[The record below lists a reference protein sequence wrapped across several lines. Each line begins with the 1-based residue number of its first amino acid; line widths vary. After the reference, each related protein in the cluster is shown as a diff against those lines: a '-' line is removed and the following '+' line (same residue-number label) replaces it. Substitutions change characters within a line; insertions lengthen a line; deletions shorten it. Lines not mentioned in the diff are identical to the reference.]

1 MSECE
6 SRDVYLLML
15 SMFVRRLSIG
25 FLSVVRPIYLAL
37 IGLDPLSV
45 GFITTTGSIVGAIQS
60 ALFGVLSDKYGRK
73 IFLAIGGLTSAL
85 RFLLYIISRDFW
97 ILMIAQGMGA
107 LGQGVGAGQP
117 VVSGYLADRI
127 KDDMK
132 RTRVFSL
139 MAVTNAIASSIG
151 SLLAILPVYF
161 QHAFHLLELD
171 SYTYLF
177 WLGFAFSLASLL
189 LILFI
194 SDVKRALRKES
205 DKLIILEAS
214 SLKKIMA
221 YSIVR
226 CTDGLAINFVSSLAP
241 LYFHLRFGIGPEN
254 LAPIYAIAR
263 ILPIPTYF
271 LAPFFID
278 KFGHVKCLVAIRAI
292 SSIFALSLPFT
303 WSFNLAGLLFIFYN
317 LSLQFSMPIR
327 QSFATVIA
335 DDFSTGSLVGI
346 SSSLRS
352 FVRSFAP
359 LVTGFFFQ
367 ISQLYMPFIVSSS
380 LFMLNALQFHVLY
393 TKGDTTEAETSCSD

>member
-1 MSECE
+1 
-6 SRDVYLLML
+6 
-15 SMFVRRLSIG
+15 MFVRRLSVG
-25 FLSVVRPIYLAL
+25 FLSVVRPIYLTL
-37 IGLDPLSV
+37 IGFDPLSV
-45 GFITTTGSIVGAIQS
+45 GFITTIGSIVNAIQS

-73 IFLAIGGLTSAL
+73 IFLAIGGLASAL
-85 RFLLYIISRDFW
+85 RFLLYIVSRDFW
-97 ILMIAQGMGA
+97 ILVIAQGIGA

-127 KDDMK
+127 KNDAK

-139 MAVTNAIASSIG
+139 IAVTNAIASSIG

-161 QHAFHLLELD
+161 QHVFHLLEME
-171 SYTYLF
+171 SYVHLF

-194 SDVKRALRKES
+194 KDVKRAPKKEV
-205 DKLIILEAS
+205 DKLTVLESS

-226 CTDGLAINFVSSLAP
+226 CTDGLAINLVSSLAP
-241 LYFHLRFGIGPEN
+241 LYFYLRFGVGSED
-254 LAPIYAIAR
+254 LAPVYAIAR
-263 ILPIPTYF
+263 FLPVPTYF
-271 LAPFFID
+271 LAPFFIN
-278 KFGHVKCLVAIRAI
+278 KFGHVKCLVIIRI
-292 SSIFALSLPFT
+292 VSSIFALSLPFT
-303 WSFNLAGLLFIFYN
+303 WNFNLAGLIFILYN

-335 DDFSTGSLVGI
+335 DRFNTGSLIGI

-352 FVRSFAP
+352 FIRSFAP

-367 ISQLYMPFIVSSS
+367 ISQLYVPFVASASFF
-380 LFMLNALQFHVLY
+380 LLNALQFHVFY
-393 TKGDTTEAETSCSD
+393 TEKNSVETRCS